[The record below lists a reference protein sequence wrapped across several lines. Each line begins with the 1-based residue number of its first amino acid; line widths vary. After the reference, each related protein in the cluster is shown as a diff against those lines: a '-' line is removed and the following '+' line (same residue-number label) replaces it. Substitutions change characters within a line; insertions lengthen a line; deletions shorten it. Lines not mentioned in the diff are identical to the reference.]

1 MTENAGKPGNVL
13 LHFELKISSSPW
25 ASPPIYLDCYRVYS
39 FIVEDA
45 YNRNETPHWVV
56 FESLKI
62 WLARKRLG
70 LENKTSRQGLE
81 GVKKCMER
89 LGLDRLGLVT

>member
-13 LHFELKISSSPW
+13 VHFGIKISSFPVT
-25 ASPPIYLDCYRVYS
+25 PIYLDCYRVYS

-45 YNRNETPHWVV
+45 YNRNETPDWVV
-56 FESLKI
+56 FESLKFD
-62 WLARKRLG
+62 WLDRKRLG
-70 LENKTSRQGLE
+70 LGNKTSRQGLE
-81 GVKKCMER
+81 GLKKCMER